1 MKTTMSTHH
10 TKGYLLPARI
20 ASAGLAAVACGCTVP
35 HIDYPKVSRYP
46 DSSCRRIVKP
56 AVAVTDFDNRAGFTG
71 RWQLGSGMAELVV
84 NELLRKGSVVVLER
98 VHLGDILAEYAQQRK
113 RFFRAEGRSASGRL
127 KNAQYLIRG
136 AVTDFTVSGDTSGW
150 FGSPRASVRGRGTRA
165 RVTLLM
171 HAIDIETGEIVASV
185 KSEASA
191 SSGWFGAAVSYKG
204 LSFGGET
211 FFRTPL
217 GRATA
222 AAVRRGVARLL
233 ARLPRAYWQPMV
245 AEGGPEQVIIN
256 GGANAGIR
264 CGDEFRVRETGR
276 MVTDPITGEIIENI
290 PGRVV
295 GKVRVVE
302 VLPASAHARL
312 ISGYARRGFF
322 LEPCKPE
329 RLAK

>member
-1 MKTTMSTHH
+1 MPVLNRQ
-10 TKGYLLPARI
+10 GYLLPARTV
-20 ASAGLAAVACGCTVP
+20 SAGLAAVACGCTVP
-35 HIDYPKVSRYP
+35 HIDYPTAARYP
-46 DSSCRRIVKP
+46 DSSYRRIIKP
-56 AVAVTDFDNRAGFTG
+56 TIAVTDFDNRAGFTG

-84 NELLRKGSVVVLER
+84 NELVRSGRVIVLER
-98 VHLGDILAEYAQQRK
+98 MHLADILAEHARQEK
-113 RFFRAEGRSASGRL
+113 RLFRQEGRPGRGRL

-136 AVTDFTVSGDTSGW
+136 AVTDFTVTGDTSGW
-150 FGSPRASVRGRGTRA
+150 FSSPQAGIRGRGTRA

-171 HAIDIETGEIVASV
+171 HAVDIETGEIVASV
-185 KSEASA
+185 RSEASA
-191 SSGWFGAAVSYKG
+191 STGWFGAAVNYKR

-233 ARLPRAYWQPMV
+233 AKLPRKYWLPMV
-245 AEGGPEQVIIN
+245 AESGPQLVIIN

-264 CGDEFRVRETGR
+264 SGDEFLVRETGR

-295 GKVRVVE
+295 GKVRVME

-312 ISGYARRGFF
+312 IRGYACRGFF